1 MEGSCMAF
9 GGFRKYLM
17 RKTFVY
23 LITFLFAVTLNW
35 LLPRLMPGNP
45 IEGMMAQAGSGG
57 SVSDALVRFYERLY
71 GLDQPLWR
79 QFINF
84 WSSLF
89 HGDLGYSILYRA
101 PVSDIIKHALPYDIV
116 ILLPAIVLSWL
127 VGNWLGALAGKN
139 KMYDRYAMPVFY
151 FLASMPYFWFAML
164 LVYVVGVELG
174 WLPYQGAYDPSLV
187 PSLSLSFVGDF
198 LKHWILPFLS
208 LFTVMIGSWAIGMR
222 NMIIYELEA
231 DYVRYLEALGGSER
245 LLTKHAY
252 RNAILPQVT
261 GLALQLGLMVAGAI
275 ATEIVFNY
283 PGIGVLIMNAALS
296 QDYFLLQGAFLM
308 VVIAVLLANFLI
320 DIIYAFI
327 DPRVRA
333 SYTEG

>member
-1 MEGSCMAF
+1 
-9 GGFRKYLM
+9 
-17 RKTFVY
+17 
-23 LITFLFAVTLNW
+23 
-35 LLPRLMPGNP
+35 
-45 IEGMMAQAGSGG
+45 
-57 SVSDALVRFYERLY
+57 
-71 GLDQPLWR
+71 
-79 QFINF
+79 
-84 WSSLF
+84 
-89 HGDLGYSILYRA
+89 
-101 PVSDIIKHALPYDIV
+101 
-116 ILLPAIVLSWL
+116 
-127 VGNWLGALAGKN
+127 
-139 KMYDRYAMPVFY
+139 
-151 FLASMPYFWFAML
+151 
-164 LVYVVGVELG
+164 
-174 WLPYQGAYDPSLV
+174 
-187 PSLSLSFVGDF
+187 
-198 LKHWILPFLS
+198 
-208 LFTVMIGSWAIGMR
+208 MR